1 MKSQRDSFFDA
12 LYELNDDRVWV
23 ISADCGAPALD
34 QWRKTDRFINVG
46 IAEQNMVNIA
56 IGLALSGKRPYCYAI
71 TPFLTGR
78 AFDQIR
84 QACMMN
90 LPITFVGIGAGYSY
104 DDSGPTHHGIDDI
117 GIMRVLPNMRIASP
131 TAEKQVKGLV
141 KLYDGPTYVRLDR
154 HEGFAGD
161 APHIILH
168 YPHGQLS
175 KLYPLWLKPLDFF
188 VSSSALSL
196 TVVEEHLEGGLGS
209 IVLEYLA
216 DNNWDIS
223 LTRMYIKE
231 YLYAYGRDNLREQ
244 AKL

>member
-34 QWRKTDRFINVG
+34 RWRKTDRFINVG

-117 GIMRVLPNMRIASP
+117 GIMRVLPNMRILQVVTTSD
-131 TAEKQVKGLV
+131 AELLAEVYAKPI
-141 KLYDGPTYVRLDR
+141 YIRLDR
-154 HEGFAGD
+154 ANNPLFL
-161 APHIILH
+161 PHLVVNGNPYFPMWLSPLYIEPLVLNGAKEII
-168 YPHGQLS
+168 
-175 KLYPLWLKPLDFF
+175 
-188 VSSSALSL
+188 VI
-196 TVVEEHLEGGLGS
+196 EEHLTGGLGS
-209 IVLEYLA
+209 IVAEYIA
-216 DNNWDIS
+216 DNNLNIK
-223 LTRMYIKE
+223 LTRKYIKE
-231 YLYAYGRDNLREQ
+231 YLYAYGRDNLREK

>member
-1 MKSQRDSFFDA
+1 MKSQRDAFFDA

-34 QWRKTDRFINVG
+34 RWRKTDRFINVG

-71 TPFLTGR
+71 VPFLTGR

-117 GIMRVLPNMRIASP
+117 GIMRVLPNMQIVSGFYFLI
-131 TAEKQVKGLV
+131 EHEQ
-141 KLYDGPTYVRLDR
+141 PTYIRLERQGYEYEPYLVLDGMVER
-154 HEGFAGD
+154 PIYIWPWKKD
-161 APHIILH
+161 
-168 YPHGQLS
+168 LS
-175 KLYPLWLKPLDFF
+175 MY
-188 VSSSALSL
+188 SEI
-196 TVVEEHLEGGLGS
+196 TVAEEHLVGGLGS
-209 IVLEYLA
+209 IIAEYIT
-216 DNNWDIS
+216 DNNLNIK
-223 LTRMYIKE
+223 LTRKYIKE
-231 YLYAYGRDNLREQ
+231 YLYAYGRDNLRKQ

>member
-1 MKSQRDSFFDA
+1 MKSQRDAFFDA

-34 QWRKTDRFINVG
+34 RWRKTDRFINVG

-71 TPFLTGR
+71 VPFLTGR

-117 GIMRVLPNMRIASP
+117 GIMRVLPNMTILAPFLIDKKIVKPSKSP
-131 TAEKQVKGLV
+131 RYIRLERLPDHLYYHPCALIDGVEHFFTQLV
-141 KLYDGPTYVRLDR
+141 PF
-154 HEGFAGD
+154 EGFNANGVSE
-161 APHIILH
+161 II
-168 YPHGQLS
+168 
-175 KLYPLWLKPLDFF
+175 
-188 VSSSALSL
+188 
-196 TVVEEHLEGGLGS
+196 TIEEHLTGGLGS
-209 IVLEYLA
+209 IIAEYIT
-216 DNNWDIS
+216 DNNLDIK
-223 LTRMYIKE
+223 LTRKYIKE
-231 YLYAYGRDNLREQ
+231 YLYAYGRDNLRKQ

>member
-1 MKSQRDSFFDA
+1 MKSQRDAFFDA

-117 GIMRVLPNMRIASP
+117 GIMRVLPNMKIIQASGE
-131 TAEKQVKGLV
+131 TAGRLV
-141 KLYDGPTYVRLDR
+141 DYQMDCPLYIRLDR
-154 HEGFAGD
+154 AEGWNPFLVLVNNDGYEKTV
-161 APHIILH
+161 
-168 YPHGQLS
+168 YPT
-175 KLYPLWLKPLDFF
+175 WIKPFREDLDKATT
-188 VSSSALSL
+188 VR
-196 TVVEEHLEGGLGS
+196 VVEEHLEGGLGS
-209 IVLEYLA
+209 IVTEYA
-216 DNNWDIS
+216 MEQYEGEIYVE
-223 LTRMYIKE
+223 RKYIKE

>member
-1 MKSQRDSFFDA
+1 MKSQRDAFFDA

-34 QWRKTDRFINVG
+34 RWRKTDRFINVG

-117 GIMRVLPNMRIASP
+117 GIMRVLPNMEIYQGVVGGISD
-131 TAEKQVKGLV
+131 K
-141 KLYDGPTYVRLDR
+141 PTYIRLDR
-154 HEGFAGD
+154 GGGYSPYLILDGQPFTTDRTKLWPWHSSLLGYKE
-161 APHIILH
+161 II
-168 YPHGQLS
+168 
-175 KLYPLWLKPLDFF
+175 
-188 VSSSALSL
+188 VA
-196 TVVEEHLEGGLGS
+196 EEHLVGGLGS
-209 IVLEYLA
+209 IIAEYIA
-216 DNNWDIS
+216 DNNLS
-223 LTRMYIKE
+223 VQFKRKYIKE
-231 YLYAYGRDNLREQ
+231 YLYAYGRDNLRKQ

>member
-34 QWRKTDRFINVG
+34 RWRKTDRFINVG

-117 GIMRVLPNMRIASP
+117 GIMRVLPNMRILQANDSSE
-131 TAEKQVKGLV
+131 AEL
-141 KLYDGPTYVRLDR
+141 LATIRYPEPAYIRLDR
-154 HEGFAGD
+154 GSDKKYLPHYKIGD
-161 APHIILH
+161 RCH
-168 YPHGQLS
+168 YPID
-175 KLYPLWLKPLDFF
+175 LWPCEFP
-188 VSSSALSL
+188 
-196 TVVEEHLEGGLGS
+196 TGITEVVEEHLVGGLGS
-209 IVLEYLA
+209 IITEQESQVK
-216 DNNWDIS
+216 
-223 LTRMYIKE
+223 RRYIKE
-231 YLYAYGRDNLREQ
+231 YLYAYGRDNLRKQ

>member
-1 MKSQRDSFFDA
+1 MPILPSEVPIKMKSQRDAFFDA

-34 QWRKTDRFINVG
+34 RWRKTDRFINVG

-117 GIMRVLPNMRIASP
+117 GIMRVLPNMEIYQGSLIRIRDKPVYIRLERNEGYSP
-131 TAEKQVKGLV
+131 YIVADNLV
-141 KLYDGPTYVRLDR
+141 CSTNGTKLWPWLWDLSQCSK
-154 HEGFAGD
+154 
-161 APHIILH
+161 II
-168 YPHGQLS
+168 
-175 KLYPLWLKPLDFF
+175 
-188 VSSSALSL
+188 
-196 TVVEEHLEGGLGS
+196 VVEEHLVGGLGS
-209 IVLEYLA
+209 IVAEYIT
-216 DNNWDIS
+216 DNNLNIK
-223 LTRMYIKE
+223 LTRKYIKE
-231 YLYAYGRDNLREQ
+231 YLYAYGRDNLRKQ
-244 AKL
+244 AEL